1 MILDMAGFIDDSFE
15 SVTATRMP
23 QGGDYDATGI
33 WQDSP
38 GTAEQHSVTVQ
49 PVSEREI
56 QNLGKGGERL
66 LDVRKIYVNDGTL
79 ANIRPSDTWQFDA
92 GFGVKN
98 WKAIR
103 LDCRPWRNYCKV
115 IVSRIDDQ

>member
-1 MILDMAGFIDDSFE
+1 MILDMAGFVDDTFQSAI
-15 SVTATRMP
+15 ATRIP
-23 QGGDYDATGI
+23 QSGSYVNGKWQATAGS
-33 WQDSP
+33 Q
-38 GTAEQHSVTVQ
+38 EQHSVTIQ

-66 LDVRKIYVNDGTL
+66 VDVRRIYVNDGTL
-79 ANIRPSDTWQFDA
+79 ASIGPSDIWKFDA
-92 GFGVKN
+92 GQGLKQ
-98 WKAIR
+98 WKAIK